1 MGYSKQIAE
10 AVREAYE
17 NKRKK
22 AEADLEARRA
32 EMYEKA
38 PQLREIDRALSLTG
52 LKLYGAA
59 LEGKEGLEDRIAVLK
74 KENTD
79 LQEAKRFALR
89 TLGKPEDYLS
99 MHYECPNC
107 QDTGYVGLK
116 MCDCM
121 RRALIKEAYETS
133 GLGAVL
139 TEQSFAN
146 FDLTYYSDHPD
157 ASGISARDRMS
168 KILAEA
174 KAYVKDFDTNFR
186 NRTAKNLLF
195 IGKTGLGKT
204 HISTAI
210 AGGVINAGYD
220 VVYDTVQN
228 ILHNFEVQTFA
239 KNSDASSLAA
249 ASTERYLNCSLLII
263 DDLGTEFKS
272 GFTAST
278 LYGLLNTR
286 IISGFPMIINTNLD
300 TKVKLREQ
308 YDDRILSR
316 LLGNFITYHFVG
328 EDIRIK
334 RRLEQ

>member
-32 EMYEKA
+32 ERYEKA
-38 PQLREIDRALSLTG
+38 PQLIEIDRMLSLTG

-59 LEGKEGLEDRIAVLK
+59 LEGKEGLEDRIVALK
-74 KENTD
+74 KENLE
-79 LQEAKRFALR
+79 LQNAKRFALQ

-99 MHYECPNC
+99 LRYECPKC
-107 QDTGYVGLK
+107 KDSGYVGLK

-157 ASGISARDRMS
+157 TNGISARDRMA

-174 KAYVKDFDTNFR
+174 QAYVRNFDADFR

-195 IGKTGLGKT
+195 IGKTVRTIL
-204 HISTAI
+204 TA
-210 AGGVINAGYD
+210 A
-220 VVYDTVQN
+220 
-228 ILHNFEVQTFA
+228 L
-239 KNSDASSLAA
+239 SS
-249 ASTERYLNCSLLII
+249 S
-263 DDLGTEFKS
+263 
-272 GFTAST
+272 
-278 LYGLLNTR
+278 
-286 IISGFPMIINTNLD
+286 M
-300 TKVKLREQ
+300 
-308 YDDRILSR
+308 
-316 LLGNFITYHFVG
+316 
-328 EDIRIK
+328 
-334 RRLEQ
+334 

>member
-22 AEADLEARRA
+22 AEADLDARRA

-59 LEGKEGLEDRIAVLK
+59 LEGKEGLEDRIAALK
-74 KENTD
+74 KENLE
-79 LQEAKRFALR
+79 LQTARRFALQ
-89 TLGKPEDYLS
+89 TFGKPNDYLS
-99 MHYECPNC
+99 LRYECPKC
-107 QDTGYVGLK
+107 QDTGYIGLK

-139 TEQSFAN
+139 TEQSFEN

-157 ASGISARDRMS
+157 ASGVSMRDRMT
-168 KILAEA
+168 KVLAEA
-174 KAYVKDFDTNFR
+174 QAYAKTFDVDFHN
-186 NRTAKNLLF
+186 KKVQNLLF
-195 IGKTGLGKT
+195 VGKTGLGKT

-210 AGGVINAGYD
+210 AGSVIRSGYD

-228 ILHNFEVQTFA
+228 ILHNYEVQTFA
-239 KNSDASSLAA
+239 KNSDAAA
-249 ASTERYLNCSLLII
+249 IAADMTERYLTCALLVI

-272 GFTAST
+272 GFTAAT

-286 IISGFPMIINTNLD
+286 IISGLPMIINTNLD
-300 TKVKLREQ
+300 TKAKLREQ

-316 LLGNFITYHFVG
+316 LLGSFTTYHFVG

>member
-99 MHYECPNC
+99 MRYECQKC
-107 QDTGYVGLK
+107 KDSGYVGLK

-157 ASGISARDRMS
+157 ANGISARDRMT

-174 KAYVKDFDTNFR
+174 QAYVRNFDADFR

-239 KNSDASSLAA
+239 NEIPMRPPLPPQAPS
-249 ASTERYLNCSLLII
+249 
-263 DDLGTEFKS
+263 GT
-272 GFTAST
+272 
-278 LYGLLNTR
+278 
-286 IISGFPMIINTNLD
+286 
-300 TKVKLREQ
+300 
-308 YDDRILSR
+308 
-316 LLGNFITYHFVG
+316 
-328 EDIRIK
+328 
-334 RRLEQ
+334 

>member
-1 MGYSKQIAE
+1 MRPNAS
-10 AVREAYE
+10 RS
-17 NKRKK
+17 
-22 AEADLEARRA
+22 
-32 EMYEKA
+32 A
-38 PQLREIDRALSLTG
+38 PWASP
-52 LKLYGAA
+52 
-59 LEGKEGLEDRIAVLK
+59 
-74 KENTD
+74 
-79 LQEAKRFALR
+79 R
-89 TLGKPEDYLS
+89 TICP
-99 MHYECPNC
+99 MRYECQKC
-107 QDTGYVGLK
+107 KDSGYVGLK

-157 ASGISARDRMS
+157 ANGISARDRMT

-174 KAYVKDFDTNFR
+174 QAYVRNFDADFR

-263 DDLGTEFKS
+263 DDLGTGIQKR
-272 GFTAST
+272 
-278 LYGLLNTR
+278 LYRLHLIR
-286 IISGFPMIINTNLD
+286 ITQHTHHFGFPHD
-300 TKVKLREQ
+300 HQ
-308 YDDRILSR
+308 HQSR
-316 LLGNFITYHFVG
+316 YQS
-328 EDIRIK
+328 K
-334 RRLEQ
+334 AP

>member
-79 LQEAKRFALR
+79 LQEAKRFALQ

-99 MHYECPNC
+99 MRYECPKC

-133 GLGAVL
+133 GLGSAL
-139 TEQSFAN
+139 ADQSFEN
-146 FDLTYYSDHPD
+146 FDLSFYSEQKNLN
-157 ASGISARDRMS
+157 GISPRDRMTQ
-168 KILAEA
+168 ILNDA
-174 KAYVKDFDTNFR
+174 KAYVADFDKNFK
-186 NRTAKNLLF
+186 NKSVQNLLF
-195 IGKTGLGKT
+195 VGKPGLGKT

-210 AGGVINAGYD
+210 AREVINSGYD

-228 ILHNFEVQTFA
+228 IMHTYELQMFA
-239 KNSDASSLAA
+239 KNPELLAM
-249 ASTERYLNCSLLII
+249 ASTATDRYMNGSLLII
-263 DDLGTEFKS
+263 DDLGTEFKY
-272 GFTAST
+272 GFTTSV
-278 LYGLLNTR
+278 LYDLLNTR
-286 IISGFPMIINTNLD
+286 IIWGRPIIINTNLD
-300 TKVKLREQ
+300 STQKIRTQ
-308 YDDRILSR
+308 YDERIFSR
-316 LLGNFITYHFVG
+316 IIGAFKAYHFVG